1 MRYQTPASGAT
12 PPSIPLTKRPFDEKA
27 LQTIRMN
34 SKSIADIEASERS
47 HRILAGE
54 NMRLLPNFLRRGP
67 SFKVNLPEE
76 TTPPSV
82 LQEPMVEDDES
93 NKKKLTWPLITKRL
107 SAKNLN
113 DKHNLSS
120 LSIEKSLISPRSG
133 NKVSLD
139 KQEIQE
145 IQNLSSLAAEY
156 ALRGDE
162 ATAIKIYKKALTCSM
177 ARVDGLQ
184 NRILSTETEPEY
196 LQPTLFKI
204 LRDECYE
211 ITSSIAEIK
220 TMTAIIHE
228 RSGEYDKAIQVC
240 QEAKDVYER
249 QLGQGS
255 SNHSQ
260 ILSAA
265 DGLAM
270 MEHMTEKLNLAKQ
283 TLAERKQIHEEALRI
298 HKNIASTKEK
308 TKRDKLYSTLFEK
321 ISVALALEIDSLGQH
336 HPQVADTL
344 AFLSKIHLEKN
355 DNSKALMSMQRAAS
369 VAEIALGTK
378 HPRTGEKYYE
388 LGRQFDIAN
397 RDKYDKAHAL
407 LYYKKALDTFREAE
421 GDHFRTVGS
430 ISNDLGVLLLQD
442 RKYDEAIAKFNDS
455 LTNYDMCPKTASDL
469 IYADAAQVWR
479 NLAECFMLR
488 KDWPTAAHKF
498 LCALDVQREAKRVFE
513 VTKRDATSE
522 IPQLIQDENI
532 ADTMKRLGKA
542 YTSMKEYEKAE
553 RILLEAL
560 TIFQNACVTFKAS
573 SKHVSPLIL
582 AVKQDSIANIIFCL
596 AEVKEASLKHDEAIQ
611 LYDESLTLRHY
622 SDEARPKD
630 KKLNNVHIAM
640 CLAGIGKV
648 RMGRGEHEMAIRA
661 FTEAIQ
667 SAKRDALPDSHPII
681 QMLNE
686 KIRAANAASLGQG
699 DSDANVAGMVEQAN
713 FDPFANDDIEGL
725 GTPKSKN
732 TATPQVS
739 GAESQGI
746 EPIESVSTV
755 DFFFNDDGENRA
767 DNFKSFHND
776 GENRIDDFKS
786 LHERGVATKTCTPDF
801 GTWFDAV
808 ARLEKKVQTK
818 LKKADISGA
827 LRVQDRIVDLRR
839 DYLARK
845 QEDML
850 PRSKESQDLAKALVD
865 LARLQSRMGVTK
877 LAEGSFREAMN
888 LFKASGIPKNA
899 ECMQDI
905 EGELSRLGSG
915 NGAIYGDA
923 AHADNL
929 IDSQHRPV
937 RTQQSATFFR
947 V

>member
-1 MRYQTPASGAT
+1 M
-12 PPSIPLTKRPFDEKA
+12 TKLPFDEKA

-47 HRILAGE
+47 HRTLAGD
-54 NMRLLPNFLRRGP
+54 NGRLLPNFLRRGP
-67 SFKVNLPEE
+67 SFKHNLPD
-76 TTPPSV
+76 TTSGTSA
-82 LQEPMVEDDES
+82 LQEPKVDDDES
-93 NKKKLTWPLITKRL
+93 KKKKSTWPLMTKRL
-107 SAKNLN
+107 PVTKNLN
-113 DKHNLSS
+113 EKLQTPSFALST
-120 LSIEKSLISPRSG
+120 EKSPISPRSRS
-133 NKVSLD
+133 NLSID

-162 ATAIKIYKKALTCSM
+162 ATAIKLYKKALNCSM
-177 ARVDGLQ
+177 ARVDGIQ
-184 NRILSTETEPEY
+184 KRIIATEKEPEY

-228 RSGEYDKAIQVC
+228 RSGEYDQAIRIC

-270 MEHMTEKLNLAKQ
+270 MEHMAEKLHLAKRTFAQ
-283 TLAERKQIHEEALRI
+283 RKQMQEEALRL
-298 HKNIASTKEK
+298 HKTVASTKEP
-308 TKRDKLYSTLFEK
+308 TKRDKLYGTLFEK
-321 ISVALALEIDSLGQH
+321 ISAALALEIDSLGQH

-421 GDHFRTVGS
+421 GDNYRTVGS

-442 RKYDEAIAKFNDS
+442 RKYDEAIVKFNDS
-455 LTNYDMCPKTASDL
+455 LTSYDMCPKTTDDL

-488 KDWPTAAHKF
+488 KEWSTAAHKF
-498 LCALDVQREAKRVFE
+498 SCALDVQREAKRVFE
-513 VTKRDATSE
+513 ATKRDSTSE

-542 YTSMKEYEKAE
+542 YTAMKEYEKAE

-560 TIFQNACVTFKAS
+560 TMFQNACVTFKAS
-573 SKHVSPLIL
+573 SKHVSPLVL

-648 RMGRGEHEMAIRA
+648 RMGRGEHEMALRA
-661 FTEAIQ
+661 FNEAIQ
-667 SAKRDALPDSHPII
+667 SAKRDSLPDTHPII

-686 KIRAANAASLGQG
+686 KTRTANAARMGQ
-699 DSDANVAGMVEQAN
+699 DSCDPKGAGKVEQEEHSDPAAN
-713 FDPFANDDIEGL
+713 NDIEGL

-732 TATPQVS
+732 TASPTVN
-739 GAESQGI
+739 GI
-746 EPIESVSTV
+746 DSAVVEAIESVSTT

-767 DNFKSFHND
+767 DNFKSFNYGVD
-776 GENRIDDFKS
+776 NRGDDFKS
-786 LHERGVATKTCTPDF
+786 LRERGIATKTCAPDF

-808 ARLEKKVQTK
+808 ARLEKKVQSK
-818 LKKADISGA
+818 LKKSDISGA
-827 LRVQDRIVDLRR
+827 LRVQDRIVDFRR
-839 DYLARK
+839 DYLAKK

-850 PRSKESQDLAKALVD
+850 PRSKESQELAKALVD
-865 LARLQSRMGVTK
+865 LARLQTRMGVTK

-888 LFKASGIPKNA
+888 LYKASGVSRSA
-899 ECMQDI
+899 GCMQEI
-905 EGELSRLGSG
+905 EAELGQLGSG
-915 NGAIYGDA
+915 PVYGDA
-923 AHADNL
+923 VNVDNL
-929 IDSQHRPV
+929 VDSQHRPI